1 MFQGGKKR
9 RLFPPLF
16 LAKDGGAEETESGF
30 CAPREVRKREQE
42 NNGKF
47 AKERRMHSAALS
59 VSDEKEGGR
68 QMAEYRIKSV
78 ALRGI
83 RKLDFNKY
91 DKKLWNVS
99 AFRKRISE
107 RSAILQNIWSR
118 TDLRL
123 MSGTTSVLFHSINCR
138 TTR

>member
-1 MFQGGKKR
+1 
-9 RLFPPLF
+9 
-16 LAKDGGAEETESGF
+16 
-30 CAPREVRKREQE
+30 
-42 NNGKF
+42 
-47 AKERRMHSAALS
+47 MHSAALS